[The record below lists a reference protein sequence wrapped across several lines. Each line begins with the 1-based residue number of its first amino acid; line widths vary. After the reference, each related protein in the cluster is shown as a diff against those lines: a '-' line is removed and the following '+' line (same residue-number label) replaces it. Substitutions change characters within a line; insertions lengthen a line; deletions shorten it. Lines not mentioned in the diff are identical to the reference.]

1 MTSLLAILY
10 DFEQNKKYNFEK
22 KRFEKKHKKRQLLHK
37 QFDCLKALLSL
48 RQNLTR
54 LDALKSAKLDNCLI
68 MGHIEIHMVI

>member
-1 MTSLLAILY
+1 MIL
-10 DFEQNKKYNFEK
+10 NKTKSTILR
-22 KRFEKKHKKRQLLHK
+22 KRDLKKKHKKKQLLHK